1 MTSTTRHREEP
12 SAHPLER
19 HMDEFSEQLVACYDE
34 IAALQDA
41 SEALGQLLDRTS
53 IAERSLAMALR
64 TTGATRGAFY
74 SRDENGWERLAVTG
88 DVGRELPEAWE
99 SVLGSRPKPL
109 VQNRAQPDALSGF
122 ERVAPGFR
130 NFLLAP
136 LPGQEGLA
144 GILALFDVG
153 SEGFESGDAKMV
165 QAIARQAA
173 TALSNERHHRKLLQA
188 QEEILVAQKLAAMGE
203 MAAEIGHELN
213 NYIAVISGRAD
224 LIPLT
229 IEKGAFDKAIENAR
243 TIAEQTSRIQVLT
256 NGLMDSSRR
265 DTRQMNCDLTRL
277 IADTVDF
284 VKPQNKYD
292 KVQFHIDIGQPV
304 PMMRLDPQQMQQVL
318 LNLLSNAA
326 DAIGPEREGHIRVRS
341 RWDREAD
348 EVVVEVQDDGPGV
361 PGELLQRIFEPSFTT
376 KKHGH
381 GFGLAVCH
389 RVVTNHRGT
398 ISVSS
403 NPEWGTVFRIAL
415 PAGQGAEGPKGEP
428 EDARAE
434 SESPA

>member
-213 NYIAVISGRAD
+213 NYLTSILGQVEIAQV
-224 LIPLT
+224 L
-229 IEKGAFDKAIENAR
+229 
-243 TIAEQTSRIQVLT
+243 IAERGSEGVEGRLGSVASYVDKMAVLT
-256 NGLMDSSRR
+256 RGLLRCSRQRITPRECRVR
-265 DTRQMNCDLTRL
+265 D
-277 IADTVDF
+277 IVEESVAF
-284 VKPQNKYD
+284 VSPQNRFDYA
-292 KVQFHIDIGQPV
+292 QFEVCIPEGFPEVHW
-304 PMMRLDPQQMQQVL
+304 DPNQMQQVF
-318 LNLLSNAA
+318 LNLFANAA
-326 DAIGPEREGHIRVRS
+326 DAMGEEGGKISVLARSGENADWLEILVSDEGPGIPEHIR
-341 RWDREAD
+341 
-348 EVVVEVQDDGPGV
+348 G
-361 PGELLQRIFEPSFTT
+361 RIFEPRFTT
-376 KKHGH
+376 KTGGN
-381 GFGLAVCH
+381 GFGLAVC
-389 RVVTNHRGT
+389 
-398 ISVSS
+398 
-403 NPEWGTVFRIAL
+403 FRIVRDHGGVLRLLPDEARGATFAL
-415 PAGQGAEGPKGEP
+415 SLPITPDFPESAEGENG
-428 EDARAE
+428 
-434 SESPA
+434 